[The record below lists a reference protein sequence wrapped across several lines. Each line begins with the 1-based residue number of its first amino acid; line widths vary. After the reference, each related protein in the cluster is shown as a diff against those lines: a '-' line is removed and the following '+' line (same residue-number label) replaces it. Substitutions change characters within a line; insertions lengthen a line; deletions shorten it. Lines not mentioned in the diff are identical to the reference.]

1 MKKDHQKPKS
11 RGKHA
16 QGSFEEEF
24 SEFEAF
30 CLVWQDSKN
39 DSLWPSLFCNPLF
52 LESEYDE
59 TCLLW
64 LLC

>member
-39 DSLWPSLFCNPLF
+39 DSL
-52 LESEYDE
+52 
-59 TCLLW
+59 
-64 LLC
+64 